1 MDYGLLPPEVNSGRM
16 YTGPGAGSLLAAAAA
31 WGELAT
37 EVHSTAAAYQS
48 VISTLTSGPW
58 LGPSS
63 VALTAAAA
71 PYVGW
76 LQSSAAHSELAASQA
91 VAAAAAHETAF
102 AMTVPPPVIAANR
115 ALLEALLA
123 TNFLGQN
130 TPAIAATEAEYVEMW
145 AQDASAMYAYTSS
158 SAAASQ
164 LTDFEEPPEVADS
177 SGLARQAAAVS
188 AAAANNPVETVW
200 QDLLARLDT
209 LHDPWAQM
217 LSPFTGAKMDQYLTK
232 YTAFDDIVSLYGKYI
247 VPYVSTAQSSI
258 QSAQGFGQVSNGIT
272 AMTSFAKGLAPAA
285 KAVEG
290 AAQAAGSAATNAAAN
305 AGGAAAGLGKALPL
319 GALSVPPSW
328 APVSAVT
335 NPGVGALNATVVPA
349 AAEGANGLPMAP
361 FGQFGGNRYG
371 RMLPTYGFKPSVMA
385 RPPAA
390 G

>member
-37 EVHSTAAAYQS
+37 EVHSTAAGYQS
-48 VISTLTSGPW
+48 AISALTSGPW

-76 LQSSAAHSELAASQA
+76 LQSSAAHSELAAGQA
-91 VAAAAAHETAF
+91 AAAAAAHETAF

-115 ALLEALLA
+115 ALLAALLA

-130 TPAIAATEAEYVEMW
+130 TPVIAATEAEYFEMW

-158 SAAASQ
+158 SAAAAQ

-209 LHDPWAQM
+209 LHDPWAQL

-232 YTAFDDIVSLYGKYI
+232 YTAFDDMVSLYSKYI

-349 AAEGANGLPMAP
+349 AAEGANALPMAP
-361 FGQFGGNRYG
+361 FGQFRGNGYG

>member
-48 VISTLTSGPW
+48 AISTLTSGPW

-115 ALLEALLA
+115 ALLAALLA

-188 AAAANNPVETVW
+188 TAAANNPVETVW

>member
-1 MDYGLLPPEVNSGRM
+1 VDYGLLPPEVNSGRM

-188 AAAANNPVETVW
+188 TAAANNPVETVW

-349 AAEGANGLPMAP
+349 AAEGAHGLPMAP

>member
-1 MDYGLLPPEVNSGRM
+1 VDYGLLPPEVNSGRM

-188 AAAANNPVETVW
+188 TAAANNPVETVW

-371 RMLPTYGFKPSVMA
+371 RLLPTYGFKPSVMA

>member
-48 VISTLTSGPW
+48 AISALTSGPW

-76 LQSSAAHSELAASQA
+76 LQSSAAHSELAAGQA

-115 ALLEALLA
+115 ALLAALLA

-130 TPAIAATEAEYVEMW
+130 TPAIAATEAEYFEMW

-158 SAAASQ
+158 SAAAAQ

-188 AAAANNPVETVW
+188 TAAANNPVETGW

-209 LHDPWAQM
+209 VHDPWAQM

-232 YTAFDDIVSLYGKYI
+232 YTAFDDMVSLYSKYI

-349 AAEGANGLPMAP
+349 AAEGANALPMAP

>member
-1 MDYGLLPPEVNSGRM
+1 M
-16 YTGPGAGSLLAAAAA
+16 
-31 WGELAT
+31 
-37 EVHSTAAAYQS
+37 
-48 VISTLTSGPW
+48 
-58 LGPSS
+58 
-63 VALTAAAA
+63 
-71 PYVGW
+71 
-76 LQSSAAHSELAASQA
+76 
-91 VAAAAAHETAF
+91 
-102 AMTVPPPVIAANR
+102 IAANR
-115 ALLEALLA
+115 ALLAALLA

-130 TPAIAATEAEYVEMW
+130 TPAIAATEAEYFEMW

>member
-1 MDYGLLPPEVNSGRM
+1 M

-188 AAAANNPVETVW
+188 TAAANNPVETVW

>member
-76 LQSSAAHSELAASQA
+76 LQSSAAHSDLAASQA

-115 ALLEALLA
+115 ALLAALLA

-130 TPAIAATEAEYVEMW
+130 TPAIATTEAEYFEMW

-188 AAAANNPVETVW
+188 TAAANNPVETVW

>member
-16 YTGPGAGSLLAAAAA
+16 YTGPGAGSLLSAAAA

-48 VISTLTSGPW
+48 AISTLTSGPW

-115 ALLEALLA
+115 ALLAALLA

-130 TPAIAATEAEYVEMW
+130 TPAIATTEAEYFEMW

>member
-1 MDYGLLPPEVNSGRM
+1 VDYGLLPPEVNSGRM

-115 ALLEALLA
+115 ALLAALLA

-130 TPAIAATEAEYVEMW
+130 TPAIATTEAEYFEMW

-188 AAAANNPVETVW
+188 TAAANNPVETVW

-371 RMLPTYGFKPSVMA
+371 RLLPTYGFKPSVMA

>member
-115 ALLEALLA
+115 ALLAALLA

-130 TPAIAATEAEYVEMW
+130 TPAIATTEAEYFEMW

-158 SAAASQ
+158 SAAAAQ

-188 AAAANNPVETVW
+188 TAAANNPVETGW
-200 QDLLARLDT
+200 QGLLARLDT

-305 AGGAAAGLGKALPL
+305 AEGAAAGLGKALPL

>member
-115 ALLEALLA
+115 ALLAALLA

-188 AAAANNPVETVW
+188 TAAANNPVETVW

>member
-1 MDYGLLPPEVNSGRM
+1 VDYGLLPPEVNSGRM

-188 AAAANNPVETVW
+188 TAAANNPVETVW

>member
-1 MDYGLLPPEVNSGRM
+1 VDYGLLPPEVNSGRM
-16 YTGPGAGSLLAAAAA
+16 YTGPGAGSLLSAAAA

-115 ALLEALLA
+115 ALLAALLA

-188 AAAANNPVETVW
+188 TAAANNPVETVW

>member
-1 MDYGLLPPEVNSGRM
+1 M

-115 ALLEALLA
+115 ALLAALLA

-130 TPAIAATEAEYVEMW
+130 TPAIATTEAEYFEMW

>member
-1 MDYGLLPPEVNSGRM
+1 VDYGLLPPEVNSGRM

>member
-188 AAAANNPVETVW
+188 TAAANNPVETVW

-371 RMLPTYGFKPSVMA
+371 RLLPTYGFKPSVMA

>member
-1 MDYGLLPPEVNSGRM
+1 VDYGLLPPEVNSGRM

-102 AMTVPPPVIAANR
+102 AMTVPPPMIAANR
-115 ALLEALLA
+115 ALLAALLA

-130 TPAIAATEAEYVEMW
+130 TPAIAATEAEYFEMW

-290 AAQAAGSAATNAAAN
+290 AAQGAGSAATNAAAN

>member
-115 ALLEALLA
+115 ALLAALLA

>member
-76 LQSSAAHSELAASQA
+76 LQSSAAHSDLAASQA

-115 ALLEALLA
+115 ALLAALLA

-188 AAAANNPVETVW
+188 TAAANNPVETVW